1 MYPFFGSIRFE
12 WLRKTFSLTLH
23 FSVSLTILLYV
34 THCKELRLY
43 TLKYYTQNT
52 VLTIIWMNKVHNAGH
67 NTYNIHISILI
78 VSEYTKKM
86 YSLFLINYVVNAFMQ
101 ESNTY
106 RHLTPLP
113 PQHAYACT
121 YIHTYVH
128 ISNNFRVLHNALTH
142 CVCWLKRRDRGEGC
156 LARRVILVA
165 WAKVF
170 NKITSCV

>member
-52 VLTIIWMNKVHNAGH
+52 VLTIIWMSKVHNAGH

-78 VSEYTKKM
+78 VSEYTKKI

-121 YIHTYVH
+121 YICTH
-128 ISNNFRVLHNALTH
+128 IEQFSRIAQRIDPLCVL
-142 CVCWLKRRDRGEGC
+142 VEEEGQGEGC